1 VTRTAPTS
9 AATGR
14 RLPPARALWVALFA
28 VAFGTNVP
36 TPLLLAYREQ
46 LDFTATT
53 LTVLFAVYAV
63 GLVPALLLAGPA
75 SDRRGRRRVV
85 LPFVVLSAVAS
96 AVLMAASGSMAALYA
111 GRLLQGVVS
120 GVVFSV
126 GSAWLAELVADPGVA
141 SRRAAG
147 AMSLGFGGGPLVSGL
162 LGEWGPAPL
171 VVPYLVHLT
180 LMAVALVVLPGVPE
194 TVAARAGRGR
204 LINLGVPRP
213 ARPAF
218 LAFVVPV
225 ALCVFTFPSV
235 SVTILPLRLQEAMPG
250 LDIAVTGL
258 VAGVTLGVG
267 VVVQP
272 LEKRLG
278 MTRAAPLAALA
289 GAVGLGFGLVGA
301 ATGQPWFL
309 LPAALLL
316 GSGYGLS
323 LAAGLTATQWL
334 AAPEARGALV
344 ATFYALTYLGFAA
357 PVILSATSDG
367 TDFDAAVTV
376 LAMASLAVVALLM
389 VGAAR
394 RWVDERRRAVQADAA
409 RGPAHGQGIRT

>member
-1 VTRTAPTS
+1 MR
-9 AATGR
+9 G
-14 RLPPARALWVALFA
+14 LWFGLFA

-36 TPLLLAYREQ
+36 TPLLLAYRER
-46 LDFTATT
+46 LDFSAVT
-53 LTVLFAVYAV
+53 LTMLFAVYAL
-63 GLVPALLLAGPA
+63 GLVPALLVAGPA
-75 SDRRGRRRVV
+75 SDRRGRRAVV
-85 LPFVVLSAVAS
+85 LPFVGLSAVAS
-96 AVLMAASGSMAALYA
+96 VILLAASGSLLALYG

-126 GSAWLAELVADPGVA
+126 GSAWLAELVADPGAA
-141 SRRAAG
+141 SRRAVT

-171 VVPYLVHLT
+171 AVPYLVHLA
-180 LMAVALVVLPGVPE
+180 LMAAALLVVPRVPE
-194 TVAARAGRGR
+194 TVVARPGRGR
-204 LINLGVPRP
+204 LVNLGVPGP

-218 LAFVVPV
+218 LAFVLPA

-258 VAGVTLGVG
+258 VAGLTLGVG

-272 LEKRLG
+272 LERRLG
-278 MTRAAPLAALA
+278 MTRAAPTAALA
-289 GAVGLGFGLVGA
+289 GAAGLGFGLLGA
-301 ATGQPWFL
+301 GTDQPWFL

-316 GSGYGLS
+316 GAGYGLS

-344 ATFYALTYLGFAA
+344 ATFYALTYLGFGV
-357 PVILSATSDG
+357 PVVLSAASRG
-367 TDFDAAVTV
+367 TDFDRAVGV
-376 LAMASLAVVALLM
+376 LAILSLGIAALLAL
-389 VGAAR
+389 GPGR
-394 RWVDERRRAVQADAA
+394 RWVETRRDAVQAAA
-409 RGPAHGQGIRT
+409 VSPGRT